1 MNAVRKG
8 NAMRRF
14 LIAIAVTLIAISNPG
29 PIVQAAS
36 QPPAQPAGPVLLK
49 AKVVIYGPVVHLG
62 DLFDGLGANGTTPVA
77 RAPAPGT
84 QVAVTARWLAAV
96 ARAYA
101 VPWRPDSRLDG
112 SVIERASIVIETQR
126 IEGATIDALRQRGI
140 DGRLS
145 LVLDNPVTRIHL
157 PTDAEPSLLVAGLN
171 HNPETGRFT
180 AHLVAPAEGTP
191 LARVTISGRAVEMIE
206 IPVLRR
212 RMVPGEVIREAD
224 ITWRDARADRIARNV
239 VLDPINMVGKSP
251 RRPMRAEKPVLG
263 SELRQPVLVPKNSL
277 VTIRLQ
283 TARMVLTARGR
294 AMEPGAKG
302 DVIRVVNTK
311 SNQIISASV
320 TEPGTVEVIPGG
332 QRSAE

>member
-1 MNAVRKG
+1 
-8 NAMRRF
+8 MRRF
-14 LIAIAVTLIAISNPG
+14 LIAIAVTLIAISSAG
-29 PIVQAAS
+29 PIAQAAS
-36 QPPAQPAGPVLLK
+36 QSPAPLPASPTGAPTGLVLLK
-49 AKVVIYGPVVHLG
+49 AKVVIDGPVVHLG
-62 DLFDGLGANGTTPVA
+62 DLFDGLGANGATPVA

-84 QVAVTARWLAAV
+84 QVAVNARWLSAL

-101 VPWRPDSRLDG
+101 VPWRPSSRLDG
-112 SVIERASIVIETQR
+112 TVIERASMVIETQR

-140 DGRLS
+140 DGRMS

-171 HNPETGRFT
+171 HNPATGRFT
-180 AHLVAPAEGTP
+180 AHLVAPAKGVP
-191 LARVTISGRAVEMIE
+191 LARVTISGLAVEMIE

-212 RMVPGEVIREAD
+212 RMLPGEVIREAD
-224 ITWRDARADRIARNV
+224 IMWRDARADRIARNV
-239 VLDPINMVGKSP
+239 VLDPVNMVGKSP
-251 RRPMRAEKPVLG
+251 RRPIRAEKPLRS
-263 SELRQPVLVPKNSL
+263 SELRKPVLVPRNSL

-311 SNQIISASV
+311 SNQIVSASV
-320 TEPGTVEVIPGG
+320 TESGTVEVIPGG
-332 QRSAE
+332 LRAAE

>member
-1 MNAVRKG
+1 MSAAQKG

-14 LIAIAVTLIAISNPG
+14 LIAIAVMLIATSSAG
-29 PIVQAAS
+29 RIVQAAS
-36 QPPAQPAGPVLLK
+36 QPSAQPTAPVLLK
-49 AKVVIYGPVVHLG
+49 EKVVIDGSVVLLG
-62 DLFDGLGANGTTPVA
+62 DLFDGLGANGATPVA

-84 QVAVTARWLAAV
+84 RVAVNARWLLAV
-96 ARAYA
+96 ARAYGIG
-101 VPWRPDSRLDG
+101 WRPGSRLD
-112 SVIERASIVIETQR
+112 STVIERASIVIETQR
-126 IEGATIDALRQRGI
+126 IEAATIGALRQRGI

-180 AHLVAPAEGTP
+180 AHLIAPAEGTP
-191 LARVTISGRAVEMIE
+191 LVRITISGRAIEMIE

-212 RMVPGEVIREAD
+212 RMLPGEVIGERD
-224 ITWRDARADRIARNV
+224 IAWQDARADRISRNV
-239 VLDPINMVGKSP
+239 VRDPVNLVGKSP
-251 RRPMRAEKPVLG
+251 RRPIRAEKPVLS
-263 SELRQPVLVPKNSL
+263 SELRQPVLVSKNSL

-320 TEPGTVEVIPGG
+320 TASGTVEVVPGG
-332 QRSAE
+332 LRAAE

>member
-1 MNAVRKG
+1 
-8 NAMRRF
+8 MRRF
-14 LIAIAVTLIAISNPG
+14 LIAIAVTLIAISSAG

-36 QPPAQPAGPVLLK
+36 QAPAPLPAPPTGPVLLK
-49 AKVVIYGPVVHLG
+49 AKVVIDGPVVRLG
-62 DLFDGLGANGTTPVA
+62 DLFDGLGANGATTVA

-84 QVAVTARWLAAV
+84 QVTVNARWLSAL
-96 ARAYA
+96 ARAYGVA
-101 VPWRPDSRLDG
+101 WRPDSRLDG

-126 IEGATIDALRQRGI
+126 IESATIDALRRRGI
-140 DGRLS
+140 DGRMS

-157 PTDAEPSLLVAGLN
+157 PIDAEPSLLVAGLK

-180 AHLVAPAEGTP
+180 AHLVAPAEGAP
-191 LARVTISGRAVEMIE
+191 LARVTISGLAVEMIE

-212 RMVPGEVIREAD
+212 RMLPGEVIREAD
-224 ITWRDARADRIARNV
+224 IIGRDARADRIARNV
-239 VLDPINMVGKSP
+239 VLDPVNMVGKSP
-251 RRPMRAEKPVLG
+251 RRPIRAEKPLRS
-263 SELRQPVLVPKNSL
+263 SELRQPILVPRNSL

-320 TEPGTVEVIPGG
+320 TASGTVEVISVGL
-332 QRSAE
+332 RAAE

>member
-1 MNAVRKG
+1 MSAAQKG

-14 LIAIAVTLIAISNPG
+14 LIAIAVMLIATSSAG
-29 PIVQAAS
+29 RIVQAAS
-36 QPPAQPAGPVLLK
+36 QPSAQPTAPVLLK
-49 AKVVIYGPVVHLG
+49 EKVVIDGSVVLLG
-62 DLFDGLGANGTTPVA
+62 DLFDGLGANGATPVA

-84 QVAVTARWLAAV
+84 RVAVNARWLLAV
-96 ARAYA
+96 ARAYGIG
-101 VPWRPDSRLDG
+101 WRPGSRLDG
-112 SVIERASIVIETQR
+112 TVIERASIVIETQR
-126 IEGATIDALRQRGI
+126 IEAATIGALRQRGI

-180 AHLVAPAEGTP
+180 AHLIAPAEGTP
-191 LARVTISGRAVEMIE
+191 LVRITISGRAIEMIE

-212 RMVPGEVIREAD
+212 RMLPGEVIGERD
-224 ITWRDARADRIARNV
+224 IAWQDARADRISRNV
-239 VLDPINMVGKSP
+239 VRDPVNLVGKSP
-251 RRPMRAEKPVLG
+251 RRPIRAEKPVLS
-263 SELRQPVLVPKNSL
+263 SELRQPVLVSKNSL

-320 TEPGTVEVIPGG
+320 TASGTVEVVPGG
-332 QRSAE
+332 LRAAE

>member
-1 MNAVRKG
+1 
-8 NAMRRF
+8 MRRF
-14 LIAIAVTLIAISNPG
+14 LIAIAVMLIATSSAG
-29 PIVQAAS
+29 RIVQAAS
-36 QPPAQPAGPVLLK
+36 QPAGLALLK
-49 AKVVIYGPVVHLG
+49 AKVVIDGPVVLLG
-62 DLFDGLGANGTTPVA
+62 DLFDGLGANGATPVA

-84 QVAVTARWLAAV
+84 RVAVNARWLSAV
-96 ARAYA
+96 ARAYGIG
-101 VPWRPDSRLDG
+101 WRPGSRLDG
-112 SVIERASIVIETQR
+112 TVIERASIVIETQR
-126 IEGATIDALRQRGI
+126 IEAATIGALRQRGI

-180 AHLVAPAEGTP
+180 AHLIAPAEGTP
-191 LARVTISGRAVEMIE
+191 LVRITISGRAIEMIE

-212 RMVPGEVIREAD
+212 RMLPGEVIGERD
-224 ITWRDARADRIARNV
+224 IAWQDARADRISRNV
-239 VLDPINMVGKSP
+239 VRDPVNLVGKSP
-251 RRPMRAEKPVLG
+251 RRPIRAEKPVLG
-263 SELRQPVLVPKNSL
+263 SELRQPVLVSKNSL

-320 TEPGTVEVIPGG
+320 TASGTVEVVPGG
-332 QRSAE
+332 LRAAE